1 MLFSIFPFL
10 GNLKS
15 LADLADTQTQTF
27 ALSQTARRRNYKI
40 AVIDDDVKLSL
51 PDLLRQRHFAVS
63 TFHNARDMDPN
74 THFHAYI
81 CDIMGIADESHN
93 KGVSTMKE
101 IKKNSPFSYLI
112 AHSAARENTGY
123 VQEAKKYAD
132 TFIPKNMDIDD
143 VVNDLDSELNK
154 RFTPAGYWKLVR
166 NHLLEKNVDIKALV
180 LMEHFWVKAEQQD
193 DYKIFE
199 KGIKKISATTD
210 FSDDLSNVLK
220 FGFSATKLA
229 LTVSGS
235 GSV

>member
-27 ALSQTARRRNYKI
+27 AVAQNARRWNYKI
-40 AVIDDDVKLSL
+40 AVIDDDLTMSL
-51 PDLLRQRHFAVS
+51 PDLLRRKHFAVT
-63 TFHNARDMDPN
+63 TFRSASDMDSN
-74 THFHAYI
+74 TPFHAYI
-81 CDIMGIADESHN
+81 CDIMGIADESKN

-112 AHSAARENTGY
+112 AHSAARENSAH
-123 VQEAKKYAD
+123 VQDAKKYAD

-166 NHLLEKNVDIKALV
+166 NHLLEKNVDIKTLV

-193 DYKIFE
+193 NYKIFE

-210 FSDDLSNVLK
+210 FSDDLGNALK

-229 LTVSGS
+229 LSVSS
-235 GSV
+235 VGSV